1 MGVISTI
8 DYVIIAI
15 YLAGMVGVGL
25 WFAKKHTDFD
35 DFFLAGRSLTTP
47 LLITTLISTYYGIDV
62 LFGDSQ
68 LGFTD
73 GVVAW
78 FGYARP
84 TYAFFLIAAFLLAQR
99 LREEDFKSLPDIL
112 DKYYGKNTRYVGAV
126 TSFIYSLPALSLY
139 GFGML
144 GDVILG
150 WEPVAGMLVLG
161 GIALVYTLTGGFWAV
176 VLTDS
181 IQFVL
186 MCVVLAMAFPFAMNL
201 IGGFDIMIEKL
212 EPSYFDSMG
221 DLSIWLIII
230 YASTGLS
237 ILVEP
242 AFYQRVF
249 AAKSYKNIRNALIIG
264 IFIWGSYDWI
274 ITILAMA
281 AKTGTLIGKTIIDPG
296 TGELIQKTIIDPGVA
311 PDAALLTVMV
321 AALPAGALGL
331 FMAGVL
337 STEMSTL
344 DSYCLV
350 AGGNV
355 AYDIYKP
362 AIKPDATDQELIK
375 TTRYGILL
383 SWVLGFAMAVSFEQ
397 MLGLWVF
404 MASILISSVLV
415 PILLGLY
422 VPKFRKPLAGF
433 LSAGLGLSSTVILN
447 VYIMMNGTFD
457 LEEETYIVQWLGID
471 FLQEFVMY
479 ITVPISLIG
488 FFIGLAL
495 DKGGRS

>member
-1 MGVISTI
+1 MGAISTI
-8 DYVIIAI
+8 DYVIIAL
-15 YLAGMVGVGL
+15 YLSGMVGVGL

-99 LREEDFKSLPDIL
+99 LREENFKSLPDIL
-112 DKYYGKNTRYVGAV
+112 DKYYGKKTRYVGAV

-150 WEPVAGMLVLG
+150 WKPIVGMLVFG

-181 IQFVL
+181 IQFVM
-186 MCVVLAMAFPFAMNL
+186 MCVVLAFAFPFAMNL
-201 IGGFDIMIEKL
+201 IGGFDSMIDTL
-212 EPSYFDSMG
+212 EPSYFDTMG
-221 DLSIWLIII
+221 DLSIWLIVI

-242 AFYQRVF
+242 TFYQRIF
-249 AAKSYKNIRNALIIG
+249 AAKSYKSVRNALIIG
-264 IFIWGSYDWI
+264 IFIWGSYDWM
-274 ITILAMA
+274 ITILAMS
-281 AKTGTLIGKTIIDPG
+281 AKVGVLKGLLPG
-296 TGELIQKTIIDPGVA
+296 DVA
-311 PDAALLTVMV
+311 PDAALLTIMV

-331 FMAGVL
+331 FIAGVL

-362 AIKPDATDQELIK
+362 ALKPDATDTELIK

-383 SWVLGFAMAVSFEQ
+383 SWFLGFAMAVSFEQ

-404 MASILISSVLV
+404 LASILISSTLA
-415 PILLGLY
+415 PILLGIY
-422 VPKFRKPLAGF
+422 IPNFRRPLAGF
-433 LSAGLGLSSTVILN
+433 FSAGLGLLSTIILN
-447 VYIMMNGTFD
+447 IYIMIYGTFD
-457 LEEETYIVQWLGID
+457 PVEETYFVQWFGVD
-471 FLQEFVMY
+471 FLQEFIMY
-479 ITVPISLIG
+479 ITIPISLIG
-488 FFIGLAL
+488 FFAGFFL

>member
-1 MGVISTI
+1 MYEVATI
-8 DYVIIAI
+8 DYIII
-15 YLAGMVGVGL
+15 SLYLLGMVGVGL
-25 WFAKKHTDFD
+25 WFAKKHSDFE

-68 LGFTD
+68 LGFTN

-78 FGYARP
+78 FAYARP
-84 TYAFFLIAAFLLAQR
+84 TYAFFLIAAFLLAHR
-99 LREEDFKSLPDIL
+99 LKQEDFKSLPDIL
-112 DKYYGKNTRYVGAV
+112 DKYYGKKTRYVGAV

-150 WEPVAGMLVLG
+150 WEPIMGMLVLG
-161 GIALVYTLTGGFWAV
+161 GIALIYTITGGFWAV
-176 VLTDS
+176 ALTDS
-181 IQFVL
+181 VQFVL

-201 IGGFDIMIEKL
+201 IGGFDSMIEVL
-212 EPSYFDSMG
+212 EPSYFDTLG
-221 DLSIWLIII
+221 DMSIWLIII

-242 AFYQRVF
+242 TFYQRIF
-249 AAKSYKNIRNALIIG
+249 AAKSYKNVRNALVIG

-281 AKTGTLIGKTIIDPG
+281 AKVAVIQGTLPVD
-296 TGELIQKTIIDPGVA
+296 VA
-311 PDAALLTVMV
+311 PDAALLTIMV

-331 FMAGVL
+331 FLAGVL

-362 AIKPDATDQELIK
+362 AFKPSATDQELIK
-375 TTRYGILL
+375 TTRQGILL
-383 SWVLGFAMAVSFEQ
+383 SWVLGFAMAISFDQ

-404 MASILISSVLV
+404 MASILISSVLA
-415 PILLGLY
+415 PILLGMY

-433 LSAGLGLSSTVILN
+433 LSAGLGLVSTVILN
-447 VYIMMNGTFD
+447 IYIMTNGVFD
-457 LEEETYIVQWLGID
+457 LEEETYIIHWFGID

-488 FFIGLAL
+488 FFVGLIF
-495 DKGGRS
+495 DKGDRS

>member
-1 MGVISTI
+1 
-8 DYVIIAI
+8 
-15 YLAGMVGVGL
+15 MVGVGF
-25 WFAKKHTDFD
+25 WFAKKHSDFE

-68 LGFTD
+68 LGFTN

-78 FGYARP
+78 FAYARP
-84 TYAFFLIAAFLLAQR
+84 TYAFFLIAAFLLAHR
-99 LREEDFKSLPDIL
+99 LREENFKSLPDIL
-112 DKYYGKNTRYVGAV
+112 DKYYGRKTRYVGAV

-144 GDVILG
+144 GEVILG
-150 WEPVAGMLVLG
+150 WEPIMGMLVLG
-161 GIALVYTLTGGFWAV
+161 GIALIYTITGGFWAV
-176 VLTDS
+176 ALTDS

-201 IGGFDIMIEKL
+201 IGGFDSMIEVL
-212 EPSYFDSMG
+212 EPSYFDTLGGM
-221 DLSIWLIII
+221 SIWLVII

-242 AFYQRVF
+242 TFYQRIF
-249 AAKSYKNIRNALIIG
+249 AAKSYKNVRNALVIG
-264 IFIWGSYDWI
+264 IFIWGSYDWV

-281 AKTGTLIGKTIIDPG
+281 AKVAVIQGTLPG
-296 TGELIQKTIIDPGVA
+296 DVA
-311 PDAALLTVMV
+311 PDAALLTIMV

-331 FMAGVL
+331 FLAGVL

-362 AIKPDATDQELIK
+362 AYKPSATDQELIK
-375 TTRYGILL
+375 TTRHGILL
-383 SWVLGFAMAVSFEQ
+383 SWVLGFAMAISFDQ

-404 MASILISSVLV
+404 MASILISSVLA
-415 PILLGLY
+415 PILLGMY

-433 LSAGLGLSSTVILN
+433 LSAGLGLVSTLILN
-447 VYIMMNGTFD
+447 IYIMTNGVFD
-457 LEEETYIVQWLGID
+457 LEEETYIIHWFGID

-488 FFIGLAL
+488 FFLGVLF
-495 DKGGRS
+495 DKGDRS

>member
-1 MGVISTI
+1 MHVI
-8 DYVIIAI
+8 DYIIISI

-47 LLITTLISTYYGIDV
+47 LLITTLISTYYGVDV

-99 LREEDFKSLPDIL
+99 LRKEDFKSLPDIL
-112 DKYYGKNTRYVGAV
+112 DKYYGKNTRYVSAV

-139 GFGML
+139 GFGMV

-150 WEPVAGMLVLG
+150 WEPIIGMLVLG
-161 GIALVYTLTGGFWAV
+161 GIGLVYTLTGGFWAV

-181 IQFVL
+181 IQFVM
-186 MCVVLAMAFPFAMNL
+186 MCVVLALAFPFAMNL
-201 IGGFDIMIEKL
+201 IGGFDSMVEKL
-212 EPSYFDSMG
+212 PSSYFDTMG

-230 YASTGLS
+230 YASTGLA

-242 AFYQRVF
+242 TFYQRIF
-249 AAKSYKNIRNALIIG
+249 AAKSYKNVRNALVIG

-281 AKTGTLIGKTIIDPG
+281 AKTGTLMKVMGDP
-296 TGELIQKTIIDPGVA
+296 IIDPGVA
-311 PDAALLTVMV
+311 PDAALLSVMV
-321 AALPAGALGL
+321 AALPVGALGL

-362 AIKPDATDQELIK
+362 AFKPDATDDELIR

-383 SWVLGFAMAVSFEQ
+383 SWFLGFAMAVSFEQ

-404 MASILISSVLV
+404 MASILISSTMT
-415 PILLGLY
+415 PILLGIY
-422 VPKFRKPLAGF
+422 VPSFRKPLAGF
-433 LSAGLGLSSTVILN
+433 LSAGLGLLSTIILN
-447 VYIMMNGTFD
+447 IYIMMTGTFD
-457 LEEETYIVQWLGID
+457 TVEETYIVEWFGIN
-471 FLQEFVMY
+471 FLQEFIMY
-479 ITVPISLIG
+479 ITVPISFMG
-488 FFIGLAL
+488 FFIGLVM
-495 DKGGRS
+495 DRGNRS

>member
-1 MGVISTI
+1 MYEVATI
-8 DYVIIAI
+8 DYIII
-15 YLAGMVGVGL
+15 SLYLLGMVGVGL
-25 WFAKKHTDFD
+25 WFAKKHSDFE

-68 LGFTD
+68 LGFTN

-78 FGYARP
+78 FAYARP
-84 TYAFFLIAAFLLAQR
+84 TYAFFLIAAFLLAHR

-112 DKYYGKNTRYVGAV
+112 DKYYGKKTRYVGAV

-144 GDVILG
+144 GEVILD
-150 WEPVAGMLVLG
+150 WEPIMGMLVLG
-161 GIALVYTLTGGFWAV
+161 GIALIYTITGGFWAV
-176 VLTDS
+176 ALTDS

-201 IGGFDIMIEKL
+201 IGGFDSMIEVL
-212 EPSYFDSMG
+212 EPSYFDTLG
-221 DLSIWLIII
+221 DMSIWLIII

-242 AFYQRVF
+242 TFYQRIF
-249 AAKSYKNIRNALIIG
+249 AAKSYKNVRNALVIG

-274 ITILAMA
+274 ITILAMS
-281 AKTGTLIGKTIIDPG
+281 AKVAVIQGTLPG
-296 TGELIQKTIIDPGVA
+296 DVA
-311 PDAALLTVMV
+311 PDAALLTIMV

-331 FMAGVL
+331 FLAGVL

-362 AIKPDATDQELIK
+362 AFKPSATDQELIK
-375 TTRYGILL
+375 TTRRGILL
-383 SWVLGFAMAVSFEQ
+383 SWVLGFAMAISFDQ

-404 MASILISSVLV
+404 LASILISSVLA
-415 PILLGLY
+415 PILLGMY

-433 LSAGLGLSSTVILN
+433 LSAGLGLVSTVILN
-447 VYIMMNGTFD
+447 IYIMTNGVFD
-457 LEEETYIVQWLGID
+457 LEEETYIIHWFGID

-488 FFIGLAL
+488 FFVGVIF
-495 DKGGRS
+495 DKGDRS

>member
-1 MGVISTI
+1 MYEVATI
-8 DYVIIAI
+8 DYIII
-15 YLAGMVGVGL
+15 SLYLLGMIGVGL
-25 WFAKKHTDFD
+25 WFAKKHSDFE

-68 LGFTD
+68 LGFTN

-78 FGYARP
+78 FAYARP
-84 TYAFFLIAAFLLAQR
+84 TYAFFLIAAFLLAHR
-99 LREEDFKSLPDIL
+99 LKQEDFKSLPDIL
-112 DKYYGKNTRYVGAV
+112 DKYYGKKTRYVGAV

-150 WEPVAGMLVLG
+150 WEPIMGMLVLG
-161 GIALVYTLTGGFWAV
+161 GIALIYTITGGFWAV
-176 VLTDS
+176 ALTDS
-181 IQFVL
+181 VQFVL
-186 MCVVLAMAFPFAMNL
+186 MCVILAMAFPFAMNL
-201 IGGFDIMIEKL
+201 IGGFDSMIKVL
-212 EPSYFDSMG
+212 EPSYFDTLG
-221 DLSIWLIII
+221 DMSIWLIII

-242 AFYQRVF
+242 TFYQRIF
-249 AAKSYKNIRNALIIG
+249 AAKSYKNVRNALVIG

-281 AKTGTLIGKTIIDPG
+281 AKVAVIQGTLPVD
-296 TGELIQKTIIDPGVA
+296 VA
-311 PDAALLTVMV
+311 PDAALLTIMV

-331 FMAGVL
+331 FLAGVL
-337 STEMSTL
+337 ATEMSTL

-362 AIKPDATDQELIK
+362 AFKPSATDQELIK
-375 TTRYGILL
+375 TTRQGILL
-383 SWVLGFAMAVSFEQ
+383 SWVLGFAMAISFDQ

-404 MASILISSVLV
+404 MASILISSVLA
-415 PILLGLY
+415 PILLGMY

-433 LSAGLGLSSTVILN
+433 LSAGLGLVSTVILN
-447 VYIMMNGTFD
+447 IYIMTNGVFD
-457 LEEETYIVQWLGID
+457 LDEETYIIHWFGID

-488 FFIGLAL
+488 FFVGLIF
-495 DKGGRS
+495 DKGDRS

>member
-1 MGVISTI
+1 MHVI
-8 DYVIIAI
+8 DYIIISI

-47 LLITTLISTYYGIDV
+47 LLITTLISTYYGVDV

-112 DKYYGKNTRYVGAV
+112 DKYYGKNTRYVSAV

-150 WEPVAGMLVLG
+150 WEPIIGMLVLG
-161 GIALVYTLTGGFWAV
+161 GIGLVYTLTGGFWAV

-181 IQFVL
+181 IQFVM
-186 MCVVLAMAFPFAMNL
+186 MCVVLALAFPFAMNL
-201 IGGFDIMIEKL
+201 IGGFDSMIEKL
-212 EPSYFDSMG
+212 PSSYFDTMG

-230 YASTGLS
+230 YASTGLA

-242 AFYQRVF
+242 TFYQRIF
-249 AAKSYKNIRNALIIG
+249 AAKSYKNVRNALVIG

-281 AKTGTLIGKTIIDPG
+281 AKTGTLMKIMGDP
-296 TGELIQKTIIDPGVA
+296 IIDPGVA
-311 PDAALLTVMV
+311 PDAALLTIMV
-321 AALPAGALGL
+321 AALPVGALGL

-362 AIKPDATDQELIK
+362 AFKPDATDDELIR

-383 SWVLGFAMAVSFEQ
+383 SWLLGFAMAVSFEQ

-404 MASILISSVLV
+404 MASILISSIMT
-415 PILLGLY
+415 PILLGIY
-422 VPKFRKPLAGF
+422 VPSFRKPLAGF
-433 LSAGLGLSSTVILN
+433 LSAGLGLLSTIILN
-447 VYIMMNGTFD
+447 IYIMMTGTFD
-457 LEEETYIVQWLGID
+457 TVEETYIVQWFGID

-479 ITVPISLIG
+479 ITVPISFMG
-488 FFIGLAL
+488 FFIGLVMDRGDRL
-495 DKGGRS
+495 

>member
-1 MGVISTI
+1 MHEIATI
-8 DYVIIAI
+8 DYIII
-15 YLAGMVGVGL
+15 SLYLVGMVGVGL
-25 WFAKKHTDFD
+25 WFAKKHSDFE

-68 LGFTD
+68 LGFTN

-78 FGYARP
+78 FAYARP
-84 TYAFFLIAAFLLAQR
+84 TYAFFLIAAFLLAHR
-99 LREEDFKSLPDIL
+99 LKQEDFKSLPDIL
-112 DKYYGKNTRYVGAV
+112 DKYYGKKTRYVGAV

-144 GDVILG
+144 GEVILG
-150 WEPVAGMLVLG
+150 WEPIMGMLVLG
-161 GIALVYTLTGGFWAV
+161 GIALVYTITGGFWAV
-176 VLTDS
+176 ALTDS

-201 IGGFDIMIEKL
+201 IGGFDSMIEVL
-212 EPSYFDSMG
+212 EPSYFDTLG
-221 DLSIWLIII
+221 DMSIWLIII

-242 AFYQRVF
+242 TFYQRIF
-249 AAKSYKNIRNALIIG
+249 AAKSYKNVRNALVIG

-281 AKTGTLIGKTIIDPG
+281 AKVAVIQGTLPG
-296 TGELIQKTIIDPGVA
+296 DVA
-311 PDAALLTVMV
+311 PDAALLTIMV

-331 FMAGVL
+331 FLAGVL

-362 AIKPDATDQELIK
+362 AFKPSATDQELIK
-375 TTRYGILL
+375 TTRQGILL
-383 SWVLGFAMAVSFEQ
+383 SWVLGFAMAISFDQ

-404 MASILISSVLV
+404 LASILISSVLA
-415 PILLGLY
+415 PILLGMY

-433 LSAGLGLSSTVILN
+433 LSAGLGLVSTVILN
-447 VYIMMNGTFD
+447 IYIMTNGVFD
-457 LEEETYIVQWLGID
+457 LDEETYIIHWFGID

-488 FFIGLAL
+488 FFVGLIF
-495 DKGGRS
+495 DKGDQS

>member
-1 MGVISTI
+1 MHEIATI
-8 DYVIIAI
+8 DYIII
-15 YLAGMVGVGL
+15 SLYLMGMVGVGL
-25 WFAKKHTDFD
+25 WFAKKHSDFE

-68 LGFTD
+68 LGFTN

-78 FGYARP
+78 FAYARP
-84 TYAFFLIAAFLLAQR
+84 TYAFFLIAAFLLAHR

-112 DKYYGKNTRYVGAV
+112 DKYYGKKTRYVGAV

-144 GDVILG
+144 GEVILD
-150 WEPVAGMLVLG
+150 WEPILGMLVLG
-161 GIALVYTLTGGFWAV
+161 GIALIYTITGGFWAV
-176 VLTDS
+176 ALTDS

-201 IGGFDIMIEKL
+201 IGGFDSMIEVL
-212 EPSYFDSMG
+212 EPSYFDTLG
-221 DLSIWLIII
+221 DMSIWLIII

-242 AFYQRVF
+242 TFYQRIF
-249 AAKSYKNIRNALIIG
+249 AAKSYKNVRNALVIG

-281 AKTGTLIGKTIIDPG
+281 AKVAVIQGTLPG
-296 TGELIQKTIIDPGVA
+296 DVA
-311 PDAALLTVMV
+311 PDAALLTIMV

-331 FMAGVL
+331 FLAGVL

-362 AIKPDATDQELIK
+362 AFKPSATDQELIK
-375 TTRYGILL
+375 TTRHGILL
-383 SWVLGFAMAVSFEQ
+383 SWVLGFAMAISFDQ

-404 MASILISSVLV
+404 MASILISSVLA
-415 PILLGLY
+415 PILLGMY

-433 LSAGLGLSSTVILN
+433 LSAGLGLVSTVILN
-447 VYIMMNGTFD
+447 IYIMTNGVFD
-457 LEEETYIVQWLGID
+457 LDEETYIIHWFGID

-488 FFIGLAL
+488 FFVGLL
-495 DKGGRS
+495 FDKGDQS

>member
-1 MGVISTI
+1 MHEIATI
-8 DYVIIAI
+8 DYIII
-15 YLAGMVGVGL
+15 SLYLMGMVGVGL
-25 WFAKKHTDFD
+25 WFAKKHSDFE

-68 LGFTD
+68 LGFTN

-78 FGYARP
+78 FAYARP
-84 TYAFFLIAAFLLAQR
+84 TYAFFLIAAFLLAHR

-112 DKYYGKNTRYVGAV
+112 DKYYGKKTRYVGAV

-144 GDVILG
+144 GEVILD
-150 WEPVAGMLVLG
+150 WEPIMGMLVLG
-161 GIALVYTLTGGFWAV
+161 GIALIYTITGGFWAV
-176 VLTDS
+176 ALTDS

-201 IGGFDIMIEKL
+201 IGGFDSMIEVL
-212 EPSYFDSMG
+212 EPSYFDTLG
-221 DLSIWLIII
+221 DMSIWLIII

-242 AFYQRVF
+242 TFYQRIF
-249 AAKSYKNIRNALIIG
+249 AAKSYKNVRNALVIG

-281 AKTGTLIGKTIIDPG
+281 AKVAVIQGTLPG
-296 TGELIQKTIIDPGVA
+296 DVA
-311 PDAALLTVMV
+311 PDAALLTIMV

-331 FMAGVL
+331 FLAGVL

-362 AIKPDATDQELIK
+362 AFKPSATDQELIK
-375 TTRYGILL
+375 TTRHGILL
-383 SWVLGFAMAVSFEQ
+383 SWVLGFAMAISFDQ

-404 MASILISSVLV
+404 MASILISSVLA
-415 PILLGLY
+415 PILLGMY

-433 LSAGLGLSSTVILN
+433 LSAGLGLVSTVILN
-447 VYIMMNGTFD
+447 IYIMTNGVFD
-457 LEEETYIVQWLGID
+457 LEEETYIIHWFGID

-488 FFIGLAL
+488 FFVGVIF
-495 DKGGRS
+495 DKGDRS

>member
-1 MGVISTI
+1 MYEVATI
-8 DYVIIAI
+8 DYIII
-15 YLAGMVGVGL
+15 SLYLLGMVGVGL
-25 WFAKKHTDFD
+25 WFAKKHSDFE

-68 LGFTD
+68 LGFTN

-78 FGYARP
+78 FAYARP
-84 TYAFFLIAAFLLAQR
+84 TYAFFLIAAFLLAHR
-99 LREEDFKSLPDIL
+99 LKQEDFKSLPDIL
-112 DKYYGKNTRYVGAV
+112 DKYYGKKTRYVGAV

-144 GDVILG
+144 GEVILG
-150 WEPVAGMLVLG
+150 WEPIMGMLVLG
-161 GIALVYTLTGGFWAV
+161 GIALVYTITGGFWAV
-176 VLTDS
+176 ALTDS

-201 IGGFDIMIEKL
+201 IGGFDSMIDVL
-212 EPSYFDSMG
+212 EPSYFDTLG
-221 DLSIWLIII
+221 DMSIWLIII

-242 AFYQRVF
+242 TFYQRIF
-249 AAKSYKNIRNALIIG
+249 AAKSYKNVRNALVIG

-281 AKTGTLIGKTIIDPG
+281 AKVAVIQGTLPG
-296 TGELIQKTIIDPGVA
+296 DVA
-311 PDAALLTVMV
+311 PDAALLTIMV

-331 FMAGVL
+331 FLAGVL

-362 AIKPDATDQELIK
+362 AFKPSATDQELIK
-375 TTRYGILL
+375 TTRQGILL
-383 SWVLGFAMAVSFEQ
+383 SWVLGFAMAISFDQ

-404 MASILISSVLV
+404 LASILISSVLA
-415 PILLGLY
+415 PILLGMY

-433 LSAGLGLSSTVILN
+433 LSAGLGLVSTVILN
-447 VYIMMNGTFD
+447 IYIMTNGVFD
-457 LEEETYIVQWLGID
+457 LDEETYIIHWFGID

-488 FFIGLAL
+488 FFVGLIF
-495 DKGGRS
+495 DKGDRS

>member
-1 MGVISTI
+1 MNVISPV
-8 DYVIIAI
+8 DYVIITI
-15 YLAGMVGVGL
+15 YLAGMVCVGI
-25 WFAKKHTDFD
+25 WFSKKHSDFD

-84 TYAFFLIAAFLLAQR
+84 TYAFFLISAFLLAKR
-99 LREEDFKSLPDIL
+99 LRKEDFKSLPDIL
-112 DKYYGKNTRYVGAV
+112 DRYYGKNTRYIGAL

-139 GFGML
+139 GFGIL

-150 WEPVAGMLVLG
+150 WEPAIGMLVLG
-161 GIALVYTLTGGFWAV
+161 GIALAYTLTGGFWAV
-176 VLTDS
+176 ALTDS
-181 IQFVL
+181 IQFVM
-186 MCVVLAMAFPFAMNL
+186 MCVVLAFAFPFAMNF
-201 IGGFDIMIEKL
+201 IGGFDTMIEVL
-212 EPSYFDSMG
+212 EPSYFDTLG

-242 AFYQRVF
+242 TFYQRIF
-249 AAKSYKNIRNALIIG
+249 AARSYRNVRNALVIG
-264 IFIWGSYDWI
+264 IFIWGSYDWL
-274 ITILAMA
+274 ITILAMS
-281 AKTGTLIGKTIIDPG
+281 AKVGVIKGILPSD
-296 TGELIQKTIIDPGVA
+296 VA

-362 AIKPDATDQELIK
+362 AFKPDLTDDELIK
-375 TTRYGILL
+375 KTRQGILL
-383 SWVLGFAMAVSFEQ
+383 SWLLGFAMAVSFDQ

-404 MASILISSVLV
+404 MASVLISSVLV

-422 VPKFRKPLAGF
+422 VPKFRKPLAGL
-433 LSAGLGLSSTVILN
+433 LSAGLGLSSTVLLN
-447 VYIMMNGTFD
+447 VYIMMTGTFD
-457 LEEETYIVQWLGID
+457 IVEETYIVQWFGID
-471 FLQEFVMY
+471 FLQEFIMY
-479 ITVPISLIG
+479 ITVPISLFG

-495 DKGGRS
+495 DKGDRQ

>member
-1 MGVISTI
+1 MYSIATI
-8 DYVIIAI
+8 DYIIIVI
-15 YLAGMVGVGL
+15 YLMGMIGVGV
-25 WFAKKHTDFD
+25 WFAKRHTDFD

-68 LGFTD
+68 LGFTN

-84 TYAFFLIAAFLLAQR
+84 TYAFFLIAAFFLAQR
-99 LREEDFKSLPDIL
+99 LKEEDFKSLPDIL

-150 WEPVAGMLVLG
+150 WEPIMGMLVLG

-181 IQFVL
+181 IQFL
-186 MCVVLAMAFPFAMNL
+186 FMCVVLALAVPFAMNF
-201 IGGFDIMIEKL
+201 IGGFDKMIDIL
-212 EPSYFDSMG
+212 EPSYFDTMG

-230 YASTGLS
+230 YASTGLA

-242 AFYQRVF
+242 TFYQRIF
-249 AAKSYKNIRNALIIG
+249 AAKSYKNVRNALIIG

-274 ITILAMA
+274 ITIIAMA
-281 AKTGTLIGKTIIDPG
+281 AKTGVLQGILPTDL
-296 TGELIQKTIIDPGVA
+296 A

-355 AYDIYKP
+355 AYDIYRP
-362 AIKPDATDQELIK
+362 AIKPDATDEELIK
-375 TTRYGILL
+375 KTRYGILL
-383 SWVLGFAMAVSFEQ
+383 SWILGLAMAVSFDQ

-404 MASILISSVLV
+404 MASILISSVMV
-415 PILLGLY
+415 PILLGLFI
-422 VPKFRKPLAGF
+422 PRFRKALAGF
-433 LSAGLGLSSTVILN
+433 LSAGLGLASTVILN
-447 VYIMMNGTFD
+447 IYIMMTGTFD
-457 LEEETYIVQWLGID
+457 VLEETYIIQWFGID
-471 FLQEFVMY
+471 FLQEFIMY
-479 ITVPISLIG
+479 ITVPISLLG
-488 FFIGLAL
+488 FFIGLIL
-495 DKGGRS
+495 DKGDRS

>member
-1 MGVISTI
+1 MGAISTI
-8 DYVIIAI
+8 DYVIIAL
-15 YLAGMVGVGL
+15 YLSGMVGVGL

-84 TYAFFLIAAFLLAQR
+84 TYAFFLVAAFLLAQR
-99 LREEDFKSLPDIL
+99 LREENFKSLPDIL
-112 DKYYGKNTRYVGAV
+112 DKYYGKKTRYVGAV

-150 WEPVAGMLVLG
+150 WKPIVGMLVLG

-181 IQFVL
+181 IQFVM
-186 MCVVLAMAFPFAMNL
+186 MCVVLALAFPFAMNL
-201 IGGFDIMIEKL
+201 IGGFDSMIDTL
-212 EPSYFDSMG
+212 EPNYFDTMG
-221 DLSIWLIII
+221 DLSTWLIVI

-242 AFYQRVF
+242 TFYQRIF
-249 AAKSYKNIRNALIIG
+249 AAKSYKSVRNALIIG
-264 IFIWGSYDWI
+264 IFIWGSYDWM
-274 ITILAMA
+274 ITILAMS
-281 AKTGTLIGKTIIDPG
+281 AKVGVLKGLLPG
-296 TGELIQKTIIDPGVA
+296 DVA
-311 PDAALLTVMV
+311 PDAALLTIMV

-331 FMAGVL
+331 FIAGVL

-362 AIKPDATDQELIK
+362 ALKPDATDIELIK

-383 SWVLGFAMAVSFEQ
+383 SWFLGFAMAVSFEQ

-404 MASILISSVLV
+404 LASILISSTLT
-415 PILLGLY
+415 PILLGIY
-422 VPKFRKPLAGF
+422 IPNFRRPLAGF
-433 LSAGLGLSSTVILN
+433 FSAGLGLLSTVILN
-447 VYIMMNGTFD
+447 IYIMIYGTFD
-457 LEEETYIVQWLGID
+457 PVDETYFIQWFGVD
-471 FLQEFVMY
+471 FLQEFIMY
-479 ITVPISLIG
+479 ITIPISLIG
-488 FFIGLAL
+488 FFAGFAL
-495 DKGGRS
+495 DKGDRS

>member
-1 MGVISTI
+1 MNVISPI
-8 DYVIIAI
+8 DYVIITI
-15 YLAGMVGVGL
+15 YLAGMVCVGI
-25 WFAKKHTDFD
+25 WFSKKHCDFD

-84 TYAFFLIAAFLLAQR
+84 TYAFFLISAFLLAKR
-99 LREEDFKSLPDIL
+99 LRKEDFKSLPDIL
-112 DKYYGKNTRYVGAV
+112 DRYYGKNTRYVGAL

-139 GFGML
+139 GFGIL

-150 WEPVAGMLVLG
+150 WDPAIGMLVLG
-161 GIALVYTLTGGFWAV
+161 GIALAYTLTGGFWAV
-176 VLTDS
+176 ALTDS
-181 IQFVL
+181 IQFVM
-186 MCVVLAMAFPFAMNL
+186 MCVILAFAFPFAMNF
-201 IGGFDIMIEKL
+201 IGGFDTMIEVL
-212 EPSYFDSMG
+212 EPSYFDTLG

-242 AFYQRVF
+242 TFYQRIF
-249 AAKSYKNIRNALIIG
+249 AARSYRNVRNALVIG
-264 IFIWGSYDWI
+264 IFIWGSYDWL
-274 ITILAMA
+274 ITILAMS
-281 AKTGTLIGKTIIDPG
+281 AKVGVIKGILPSD
-296 TGELIQKTIIDPGVA
+296 VA

-362 AIKPDATDQELIK
+362 AFKPDLTDDELIK
-375 TTRYGILL
+375 KTRQGILL
-383 SWVLGFAMAVSFEQ
+383 SWLLGFAMAVSFDQ

-404 MASILISSVLV
+404 MASVLISSVLV

-422 VPKFRKPLAGF
+422 VPKFRKPLAGL
-433 LSAGLGLSSTVILN
+433 LSAGLGLSSTVLLN
-447 VYIMMNGTFD
+447 VYIMMTGTFD
-457 LEEETYIVQWLGID
+457 IVEETYIVQWFGID
-471 FLQEFVMY
+471 FLQEFIMY
-479 ITVPISLIG
+479 ITVPISLFG

-495 DKGGRS
+495 DKGDWQ

>member
-1 MGVISTI
+1 MHQIATI
-8 DYVIIAI
+8 DYIII
-15 YLAGMVGVGL
+15 SLYLLGMVGVGL
-25 WFAKKHTDFD
+25 WFAKKHSDFE

-68 LGFTD
+68 LGFTN

-78 FGYARP
+78 FAYARP
-84 TYAFFLIAAFLLAQR
+84 TYAFFLIAAFLLAHR
-99 LREEDFKSLPDIL
+99 LREENFKSLPDIL
-112 DKYYGKNTRYVGAV
+112 DKYYGEKTRYVGAV

-139 GFGML
+139 GFSML
-144 GDVILG
+144 GEVILG
-150 WEPVAGMLVLG
+150 WEPIMGMLVLG
-161 GIALVYTLTGGFWAV
+161 GIALIYTITGGFWAV
-176 VLTDS
+176 ALTDS

-201 IGGFDIMIEKL
+201 IGGFDSMIEIL
-212 EPSYFDSMG
+212 EPSYFDTLG
-221 DLSIWLIII
+221 DMSIWLIII

-242 AFYQRVF
+242 TFYQRIF
-249 AAKSYKNIRNALIIG
+249 AAKSYKNVRNALVIG

-274 ITILAMA
+274 ITILAMS
-281 AKTGTLIGKTIIDPG
+281 AKVAVIQGTLPG
-296 TGELIQKTIIDPGVA
+296 NVA
-311 PDAALLTVMV
+311 PDAALLTIMV

-331 FMAGVL
+331 FLAGVL

-362 AIKPDATDQELIK
+362 AFKPSATDQELIK
-375 TTRYGILL
+375 TTRHGILL
-383 SWVLGFAMAVSFEQ
+383 SWVLGFAMAISFDQ

-404 MASILISSVLV
+404 LASILISSVLA
-415 PILLGLY
+415 PILLGMY

-433 LSAGLGLSSTVILN
+433 LSTGLGLVSTVILN
-447 VYIMMNGTFD
+447 IYIMTNGIFD
-457 LEEETYIVQWLGID
+457 LEEETYIIHWFGID

-488 FFIGLAL
+488 FIVGLIF
-495 DKGGRS
+495 DKGDQS

>member
-1 MGVISTI
+1 MGAISTI
-8 DYVIIAI
+8 DYVIIAL
-15 YLAGMVGVGL
+15 YLSGMVGVGL

-84 TYAFFLIAAFLLAQR
+84 TYAFFLVAAFLLAQR
-99 LREEDFKSLPDIL
+99 LREENFKSLPDIL
-112 DKYYGKNTRYVGAV
+112 DKYYGKKTRYVGAV

-150 WEPVAGMLVLG
+150 WKPIVGMLVLG

-181 IQFVL
+181 IQFVM
-186 MCVVLAMAFPFAMNL
+186 MCVVLALAFPFAMNL
-201 IGGFDIMIEKL
+201 IGGFDSMIDTL
-212 EPSYFDSMG
+212 EPNYFDTMG
-221 DLSIWLIII
+221 GLSTWLIVI

-242 AFYQRVF
+242 TFYQRIF
-249 AAKSYKNIRNALIIG
+249 AAKSYKSVRNALIIG
-264 IFIWGSYDWI
+264 IFIWGSYDWM
-274 ITILAMA
+274 ITILAMS
-281 AKTGTLIGKTIIDPG
+281 AKVGVLKGLLPG
-296 TGELIQKTIIDPGVA
+296 DVA
-311 PDAALLTVMV
+311 PDAALLTIMV

-331 FMAGVL
+331 FIAGVL

-362 AIKPDATDQELIK
+362 ALKPDATDTELIK

-383 SWVLGFAMAVSFEQ
+383 SWFLGFAMAVSFEQ

-404 MASILISSVLV
+404 LASILISSTLTPV
-415 PILLGLY
+415 LLGIY
-422 VPKFRKPLAGF
+422 IPNFRRPLAGF
-433 LSAGLGLSSTVILN
+433 FSAGLGLLSTIILN
-447 VYIMMNGTFD
+447 IYIMIYGTFD
-457 LEEETYIVQWLGID
+457 PVDETYFIQWFGVD
-471 FLQEFVMY
+471 FLQEFIMY
-479 ITVPISLIG
+479 ITIPISLIG
-488 FFIGLAL
+488 FFAGFVL

>member
-1 MGVISTI
+1 MYEVATI
-8 DYVIIAI
+8 DYIII
-15 YLAGMVGVGL
+15 SLYLLGMVGVGL
-25 WFAKKHTDFD
+25 WFAKKHSDFE

-68 LGFTD
+68 LGFTN

-78 FGYARP
+78 FAYARP
-84 TYAFFLIAAFLLAQR
+84 TYAFFLIAAFLLAHR
-99 LREEDFKSLPDIL
+99 LKQEDFKSLPDIL
-112 DKYYGKNTRYVGAV
+112 DKYYGKKTRYVGAV

-150 WEPVAGMLVLG
+150 WEPIMGMLVLG
-161 GIALVYTLTGGFWAV
+161 GIALIYTITGGFWAV
-176 VLTDS
+176 ALTDS
-181 IQFVL
+181 VQFVL

-201 IGGFDIMIEKL
+201 IGGFDSMIKVL
-212 EPSYFDSMG
+212 EPSYFDTLG
-221 DLSIWLIII
+221 DMSIWLIII

-242 AFYQRVF
+242 TFYQRIF
-249 AAKSYKNIRNALIIG
+249 AAKSYKNVRNALVIG

-281 AKTGTLIGKTIIDPG
+281 AKVAVIQGTLPVD
-296 TGELIQKTIIDPGVA
+296 VA
-311 PDAALLTVMV
+311 PDAALLTIMV

-331 FMAGVL
+331 FLAGVL

-362 AIKPDATDQELIK
+362 AFKPSATDQELIK
-375 TTRYGILL
+375 TTRQGILL
-383 SWVLGFAMAVSFEQ
+383 SWVLGFAMAISFDQ

-404 MASILISSVLV
+404 MASILISSVLA
-415 PILLGLY
+415 PILLGMY

-433 LSAGLGLSSTVILN
+433 LSAGLGLVSTVILN
-447 VYIMMNGTFD
+447 IYIMTNGVFD
-457 LEEETYIVQWLGID
+457 LDEETYIIHWFGID

-488 FFIGLAL
+488 FFVGLIF
-495 DKGGRS
+495 DKGDRS

>member
-1 MGVISTI
+1 MHVI
-8 DYVIIAI
+8 DYIIISI

-47 LLITTLISTYYGIDV
+47 LLITTLISTYYGVDV

-99 LREEDFKSLPDIL
+99 LRKEDFKSLPDIL
-112 DKYYGKNTRYVGAV
+112 DKYYGKNTRYVSAV

-139 GFGML
+139 GFGMV

-150 WEPVAGMLVLG
+150 WEPIIGMLVLG
-161 GIALVYTLTGGFWAV
+161 GIGLVYTLTGGFWAV

-181 IQFVL
+181 IQFVM
-186 MCVVLAMAFPFAMNL
+186 MCVVLALAFPFAMNL
-201 IGGFDIMIEKL
+201 IGGFDSMIEKL
-212 EPSYFDSMG
+212 PSSYFYTMG

-230 YASTGLS
+230 YASTGLA

-242 AFYQRVF
+242 TFYQRIF
-249 AAKSYKNIRNALIIG
+249 AAKSYKNVRNALVIG

-281 AKTGTLIGKTIIDPG
+281 AKTGTLMKVMGDP
-296 TGELIQKTIIDPGVA
+296 IIDPGVA
-311 PDAALLTVMV
+311 PDAALLSVMV
-321 AALPAGALGL
+321 AALPVGALGL

-362 AIKPDATDQELIK
+362 AFKPDATDDELIR

-383 SWVLGFAMAVSFEQ
+383 SWLLGFAMAISFEQ

-404 MASILISSVLV
+404 MASILISSTMT
-415 PILLGLY
+415 PILLGIY
-422 VPKFRKPLAGF
+422 VPSFRKPLSGF
-433 LSAGLGLSSTVILN
+433 LSAGLGLLSTIILN
-447 VYIMMNGTFD
+447 IYIMITGTFD
-457 LEEETYIVQWLGID
+457 TVEETYIVQWFGID

-479 ITVPISLIG
+479 ITVPISFMG
-488 FFIGLAL
+488 FFIGLVMDRGDRL
-495 DKGGRS
+495 

>member
-1 MGVISTI
+1 MYPIATI
-8 DYVIIAI
+8 DYIIIAV
-15 YLAGMVGVGL
+15 YLMSMVGVGL

-84 TYAFFLIAAFLLAQR
+84 TYAFFIIAAFLLAQR

-126 TSFIYSLPALSLY
+126 TSFTYSLPALSLY

-144 GDVILG
+144 GEVILG
-150 WEPVAGMLVLG
+150 WEPVIGMLVLG
-161 GIALVYTLTGGFWAV
+161 GIALIYTLTGGFWAV
-176 VLTDS
+176 ALTDS
-181 IQFVL
+181 IQFL
-186 MCVVLAMAFPFAMNL
+186 FMCVVLALAVPFAMNF
-201 IGGFDIMIEKL
+201 IGGFDKMIDML
-212 EPSYFDSMG
+212 EPSYFDTMG

-230 YASTGLS
+230 YASTGLA

-242 AFYQRVF
+242 TFYQRIF
-249 AAKSYKNIRNALIIG
+249 AAKSYKNVRNALIIG

-274 ITILAMA
+274 ITIIAMA
-281 AKTGTLIGKTIIDPG
+281 AKTGV
-296 TGELIQKTIIDPGVA
+296 IQGILPADVA

-362 AIKPDATDQELIK
+362 AIKPDASDDELIK
-375 TTRYGILL
+375 KTRYGILL
-383 SWVLGFAMAVSFEQ
+383 SWVLGFAMAISFDQ

-404 MASILISSVLV
+404 MASILISSVMV
-415 PILLGLY
+415 PILLGLF
-422 VPKFRKPLAGF
+422 VPSFRKPLAGL
-433 LSAGLGLSSTVILN
+433 LSSGLGLLSTVILN
-447 VYIMMNGTFD
+447 IVIMTTGAFD
-457 LEEETYIVQWLGID
+457 PVEETYIVQWFGID

-479 ITVPISLIG
+479 LTVPISLLG
-488 FFIGLAL
+488 FFAGLGL
-495 DKGGRS
+495 DKGKRS

>member
-1 MGVISTI
+1 MHVI
-8 DYVIIAI
+8 DYIIISI

-99 LREEDFKSLPDIL
+99 LRKEDFKSLPDIL
-112 DKYYGKNTRYVGAV
+112 DKYYGKNTRYVSAV

-150 WEPVAGMLVLG
+150 WEPIIGMLVLG
-161 GIALVYTLTGGFWAV
+161 GIGLVYTLTGGFWAV

-181 IQFVL
+181 IQFVM
-186 MCVVLAMAFPFAMNL
+186 MCVVLALAFPFAMNL
-201 IGGFDIMIEKL
+201 IGGFDSMVEKL
-212 EPSYFDSMG
+212 PSSYFDTMG

-230 YASTGLS
+230 YASTGLA

-242 AFYQRVF
+242 TFYQRIF
-249 AAKSYKNIRNALIIG
+249 AAKSYKNVRNALVIG

-281 AKTGTLIGKTIIDPG
+281 AKTGTLMKIMGDP
-296 TGELIQKTIIDPGVA
+296 IIDPGVA
-311 PDAALLTVMV
+311 PDAALLSIMV
-321 AALPAGALGL
+321 AALPVGALGL

-362 AIKPDATDQELIK
+362 AFKPDATDDELIR
-375 TTRYGILL
+375 TTRYGIFL
-383 SWVLGFAMAVSFEQ
+383 SWLLGFAMAFSFEQ

-404 MASILISSVLV
+404 MASILISSTMT
-415 PILLGLY
+415 PILLGIY
-422 VPKFRKPLAGF
+422 VPSFRKPLAGF
-433 LSAGLGLSSTVILN
+433 LSAGLGLLSTIILN
-447 VYIMMNGTFD
+447 IYIMMTGTFD
-457 LEEETYIVQWLGID
+457 TVEETYIVQWFGID

-479 ITVPISLIG
+479 ITVPISFMG
-488 FFIGLAL
+488 FFIGLVM
-495 DKGGRS
+495 DRGDRS

>member
-1 MGVISTI
+1 MHEIATI
-8 DYVIIAI
+8 DYIII
-15 YLAGMVGVGL
+15 SLYLMGMVGVGL
-25 WFAKKHTDFD
+25 WFAKKHSDFE

-68 LGFTD
+68 LGFTN

-78 FGYARP
+78 FAYARP
-84 TYAFFLIAAFLLAQR
+84 TYAFFLIAAFLLAHR
-99 LREEDFKSLPDIL
+99 LKQEDFKSLPDIL
-112 DKYYGKNTRYVGAV
+112 DKYYGKKTRYVGAV

-144 GDVILG
+144 GEVILG
-150 WEPVAGMLVLG
+150 WEPIMGMLVLG
-161 GIALVYTLTGGFWAV
+161 GIALIYTITGGFWAV
-176 VLTDS
+176 ALTDS

-201 IGGFDIMIEKL
+201 IGGFDSMIEVL
-212 EPSYFDSMG
+212 EPSYFDTLG
-221 DLSIWLIII
+221 DMSIWLIII

-242 AFYQRVF
+242 TFYQRIF
-249 AAKSYKNIRNALIIG
+249 AAKSYKNVRNALVIG

-281 AKTGTLIGKTIIDPG
+281 AKVAVIQGTLPG
-296 TGELIQKTIIDPGVA
+296 DVA
-311 PDAALLTVMV
+311 PDAALLTIMV

-331 FMAGVL
+331 FLAGVL

-362 AIKPDATDQELIK
+362 AFKPSATDQELIK
-375 TTRYGILL
+375 TTRHGILL
-383 SWVLGFAMAVSFEQ
+383 SWVLGFAMAISFDQ

-404 MASILISSVLV
+404 LASILISSVLA
-415 PILLGLY
+415 PILLGMY

-433 LSAGLGLSSTVILN
+433 LSAGLGLVSTVILN
-447 VYIMMNGTFD
+447 IYIMTNGVFD
-457 LEEETYIVQWLGID
+457 LEEETYIIHWFGID

-488 FFIGLAL
+488 FFVGVIF
-495 DKGGRS
+495 DKGDRS

>member
-1 MGVISTI
+1 MGAISTI
-8 DYVIIAI
+8 DYVIIAL
-15 YLAGMVGVGL
+15 YLSGMVGVGL

-99 LREEDFKSLPDIL
+99 LREENFKSLPDIL
-112 DKYYGKNTRYVGAV
+112 DKYYGKKTRYVGAV

-144 GDVILG
+144 GDVIFS
-150 WEPVAGMLVLG
+150 WKPIVGMLVFG

-181 IQFVL
+181 IQFVM
-186 MCVVLAMAFPFAMNL
+186 MCVVLAFAFPFAMNL
-201 IGGFDIMIEKL
+201 IGGFDSMIDTL
-212 EPSYFDSMG
+212 EPSYFDTMG

-242 AFYQRVF
+242 TFYQRIF
-249 AAKSYKNIRNALIIG
+249 AAKSYKSVRNALIIG
-264 IFIWGSYDWI
+264 VFIWGSYDWM
-274 ITILAMA
+274 ITILAMS
-281 AKTGTLIGKTIIDPG
+281 AKVGVLKGLLPG
-296 TGELIQKTIIDPGVA
+296 DVA
-311 PDAALLTVMV
+311 PDAALLTIMV

-331 FMAGVL
+331 FIAGVL

-362 AIKPDATDQELIK
+362 ALKPDATDTELIK

-383 SWVLGFAMAVSFEQ
+383 SWFLGFAMAVSFEQ

-404 MASILISSVLV
+404 LASILISSTLA
-415 PILLGLY
+415 PILLGIY
-422 VPKFRKPLAGF
+422 IPNFRRPLAGF
-433 LSAGLGLSSTVILN
+433 FSAGLGLLSTIILN
-447 VYIMMNGTFD
+447 IYIMIYGTFD
-457 LEEETYIVQWLGID
+457 PVEETYFVQWFGVG
-471 FLQEFVMY
+471 FLQEFIMY
-479 ITVPISLIG
+479 ITIPISLIG
-488 FFIGLAL
+488 FFSGFFL
-495 DKGGRS
+495 DKGSRS

>member
-1 MGVISTI
+1 MHVI
-8 DYVIIAI
+8 DYIIISI

-47 LLITTLISTYYGIDV
+47 LLITTLISTYYGVDV

-99 LREEDFKSLPDIL
+99 LRKEDFKSLPDIL
-112 DKYYGKNTRYVGAV
+112 DKYYGKNTRYVSAV

-150 WEPVAGMLVLG
+150 WEPIIGMLVLG
-161 GIALVYTLTGGFWAV
+161 GIGLVYTLTGGFWAV

-181 IQFVL
+181 IQFVM
-186 MCVVLAMAFPFAMNL
+186 MCVVLALAFPFAMNL
-201 IGGFDIMIEKL
+201 IGGFDSMVEKL
-212 EPSYFDSMG
+212 PSSYFDTMG

-230 YASTGLS
+230 YASTGLA

-242 AFYQRVF
+242 TFYQRIF
-249 AAKSYKNIRNALIIG
+249 AAKSYKNVRNALVIG

-281 AKTGTLIGKTIIDPG
+281 AKTGTLMKIMGDP
-296 TGELIQKTIIDPGVA
+296 IIDPGVA
-311 PDAALLTVMV
+311 PDAALLSIMV
-321 AALPAGALGL
+321 AALPVGALGL

-362 AIKPDATDQELIK
+362 AFKPDATDDELIR

-383 SWVLGFAMAVSFEQ
+383 SWLLGFAMAVSFEQ

-404 MASILISSVLV
+404 MASILISSTMT
-415 PILLGLY
+415 PILLGIY
-422 VPKFRKPLAGF
+422 VPSFRKPLAGF
-433 LSAGLGLSSTVILN
+433 LSAGLGLLSTIILN
-447 VYIMMNGTFD
+447 IYIMMTGTFD
-457 LEEETYIVQWLGID
+457 TVEETYIVQWFGID

-479 ITVPISLIG
+479 ITVPISFMG
-488 FFIGLAL
+488 FFIGLVM
-495 DKGGRS
+495 DRGDRS

>member
-1 MGVISTI
+1 MGAISTI
-8 DYVIIAI
+8 DYVIIAL
-15 YLAGMVGVGL
+15 YLSGMVGVGL

-99 LREEDFKSLPDIL
+99 LREENFKSLPDIL
-112 DKYYGKNTRYVGAV
+112 DKYYGKKTRYVGAV

-150 WEPVAGMLVLG
+150 WKPIVGMLVFG

-181 IQFVL
+181 IQFVM
-186 MCVVLAMAFPFAMNL
+186 MCVVLAFAFPFAMNL
-201 IGGFDIMIEKL
+201 IGGFDSMIDTL
-212 EPSYFDSMG
+212 EPSYFDTMG

-242 AFYQRVF
+242 TFYQRIF
-249 AAKSYKNIRNALIIG
+249 AAKSYKSVRNALIIG
-264 IFIWGSYDWI
+264 IFIWGSYDWM
-274 ITILAMA
+274 ITILAMS
-281 AKTGTLIGKTIIDPG
+281 AKVGVLKGLLPG
-296 TGELIQKTIIDPGVA
+296 DVA
-311 PDAALLTVMV
+311 PDAALLTIMV

-331 FMAGVL
+331 FIAGVL

-362 AIKPDATDQELIK
+362 ALKPDATDTELIK

-383 SWVLGFAMAVSFEQ
+383 SWFLGFAMAVSFEQ

-404 MASILISSVLV
+404 LASILISSTLT
-415 PILLGLY
+415 PILLGIY
-422 VPKFRKPLAGF
+422 IPNFRRPLAGF
-433 LSAGLGLSSTVILN
+433 FSAGLGLLSTIILN
-447 VYIMMNGTFD
+447 IYIMIYGTFD
-457 LEEETYIVQWLGID
+457 PVEETYFVQWFGVD
-471 FLQEFVMY
+471 FLQEFIMY
-479 ITVPISLIG
+479 ITIPISLIG
-488 FFIGLAL
+488 FFAGFFL

>member
-1 MGVISTI
+1 MGAISTI
-8 DYVIIAI
+8 DYVIIAL
-15 YLAGMVGVGL
+15 YLSGMVGVGL

-35 DFFLAGRSLTTP
+35 DYFLAGRSLTTP

-99 LREEDFKSLPDIL
+99 LREENFKSLPDIL
-112 DKYYGKNTRYVGAV
+112 DKYYGKKTRYVGAV

-150 WEPVAGMLVLG
+150 WKPIVGMLVFG

-181 IQFVL
+181 IQFVM
-186 MCVVLAMAFPFAMNL
+186 MCVVLALAFPFAMNL
-201 IGGFDIMIEKL
+201 IGGFDSMIDTL
-212 EPSYFDSMG
+212 EPNYFDTMG
-221 DLSIWLIII
+221 DLSTWLIVI

-242 AFYQRVF
+242 TFYQRIF
-249 AAKSYKNIRNALIIG
+249 AAKSYKSVRNALIIG
-264 IFIWGSYDWI
+264 IFIWGSYDWM
-274 ITILAMA
+274 ITILAMS
-281 AKTGTLIGKTIIDPG
+281 AKVGVLKGLLPG
-296 TGELIQKTIIDPGVA
+296 DVA
-311 PDAALLTVMV
+311 PDAALLTIMV

-331 FMAGVL
+331 FIAGVL

-362 AIKPDATDQELIK
+362 ALKPDATDTELIK

-383 SWVLGFAMAVSFEQ
+383 SWFLGFAMAVSFEQ

-404 MASILISSVLV
+404 LASILISSTLT
-415 PILLGLY
+415 PILLGIY
-422 VPKFRKPLAGF
+422 IPNFRRPLAGF
-433 LSAGLGLSSTVILN
+433 FSAGLGLLSTIILN
-447 VYIMMNGTFD
+447 IYIMIYGTFD
-457 LEEETYIVQWLGID
+457 PVDETYFIQWFGVD
-471 FLQEFVMY
+471 FLQEFIMY
-479 ITVPISLIG
+479 ITIPISLIG
-488 FFIGLAL
+488 FFAGFAL

>member
-1 MGVISTI
+1 MHVI
-8 DYVIIAI
+8 DYIIISI

-47 LLITTLISTYYGIDV
+47 LLITTLISTYYGVDV

-99 LREEDFKSLPDIL
+99 LRKEDFKSLPDIL
-112 DKYYGKNTRYVGAV
+112 DKYYGKNTRYVSAV

-150 WEPVAGMLVLG
+150 WEPIIGMLVFG
-161 GIALVYTLTGGFWAV
+161 GIGLVYTLTGGFWAV

-181 IQFVL
+181 IQFVM
-186 MCVVLAMAFPFAMNL
+186 MCVVLALAFPFAMNL
-201 IGGFDIMIEKL
+201 IGGFDSMVEKL
-212 EPSYFDSMG
+212 PSSYFYTMG

-230 YASTGLS
+230 YASTGLA

-242 AFYQRVF
+242 TFYQRIF
-249 AAKSYKNIRNALIIG
+249 AAKSYKNVRNALVIG

-281 AKTGTLIGKTIIDPG
+281 AKTGTLMKIMGDP
-296 TGELIQKTIIDPGVA
+296 IIDPGVA
-311 PDAALLTVMV
+311 PDAALLSIMV
-321 AALPAGALGL
+321 AALPVGALGL

-362 AIKPDATDQELIK
+362 AFKPDATDDELIR

-383 SWVLGFAMAVSFEQ
+383 SWLLGFAMAISFEQ

-404 MASILISSVLV
+404 MASILISSTMT
-415 PILLGLY
+415 PILLGIY
-422 VPKFRKPLAGF
+422 VPSFRKPLAGF
-433 LSAGLGLSSTVILN
+433 LSAGLGLLSTIILN
-447 VYIMMNGTFD
+447 IYIMITGTFD
-457 LEEETYIVQWLGID
+457 TVEETYIVQWFGID

-479 ITVPISLIG
+479 ITVPISFMG
-488 FFIGLAL
+488 FFIGLVMDRGDRL
-495 DKGGRS
+495 

>member
-1 MGVISTI
+1 MYEVATI
-8 DYVIIAI
+8 DYIII
-15 YLAGMVGVGL
+15 SLYLVGMVGVGL
-25 WFAKKHTDFD
+25 WFAKKHSDFE

-68 LGFTD
+68 LGFTN

-78 FGYARP
+78 FAYARP
-84 TYAFFLIAAFLLAQR
+84 TYAFFLIAAFLLAHR

-112 DKYYGKNTRYVGAV
+112 DKYYGKKTRYVGAV

-144 GDVILG
+144 SDVILG
-150 WEPVAGMLVLG
+150 WEPIMGMLVLG
-161 GIALVYTLTGGFWAV
+161 GIALIYTITGGFWAV
-176 VLTDS
+176 ALTDS
-181 IQFVL
+181 VQFVL
-186 MCVVLAMAFPFAMNL
+186 MCVILAMAFPFAMNL
-201 IGGFDIMIEKL
+201 IGGFDSMIEVLK
-212 EPSYFDSMG
+212 PSYFDTMG
-221 DLSIWLIII
+221 DMSIWLIII

-242 AFYQRVF
+242 TFYQRIF
-249 AAKSYKNIRNALIIG
+249 AAKSYKNVRNALVIG

-281 AKTGTLIGKTIIDPG
+281 AKVAVIQGTLPVD
-296 TGELIQKTIIDPGVA
+296 VA
-311 PDAALLTVMV
+311 PDAALLTIMV

-331 FMAGVL
+331 FLAGVL
-337 STEMSTL
+337 ATEMSTL

-362 AIKPDATDQELIK
+362 AFKPSATDQELIK

-383 SWVLGFAMAVSFEQ
+383 SWVLGFAMAISFDQ

-404 MASILISSVLV
+404 MASILISSVLA
-415 PILLGLY
+415 PILLGMY

-433 LSAGLGLSSTVILN
+433 LSAGLGLVSTVILN
-447 VYIMMNGTFD
+447 IYIMTNGVFD
-457 LEEETYIVQWLGID
+457 LDEETYIIHWFGID

-488 FFIGLAL
+488 FFVGLIF
-495 DKGGRS
+495 DKGDRS

>member
-1 MGVISTI
+1 MYEVATI
-8 DYVIIAI
+8 DYIII
-15 YLAGMVGVGL
+15 SLYLLGMIGVGL
-25 WFAKKHTDFD
+25 WFAKKHSDFE

-68 LGFTD
+68 LGFTN

-78 FGYARP
+78 FAYARP
-84 TYAFFLIAAFLLAQR
+84 TYAFFLIAAFLLAHR

-112 DKYYGKNTRYVGAV
+112 DKYYGKKTRYVGAV

-150 WEPVAGMLVLG
+150 WEPIMGMLVLG
-161 GIALVYTLTGGFWAV
+161 GIALIYTITGGFWAV
-176 VLTDS
+176 ALTDS

-186 MCVVLAMAFPFAMNL
+186 MCVILAMAFPFAMNL
-201 IGGFDIMIEKL
+201 IGGFDSMIEVL
-212 EPSYFDSMG
+212 EPSYFDTLG
-221 DLSIWLIII
+221 DMSIWLIII

-242 AFYQRVF
+242 TFYQRIF
-249 AAKSYKNIRNALIIG
+249 AAKSYKNVRNALVIG

-281 AKTGTLIGKTIIDPG
+281 AKVAVIQGTLPVD
-296 TGELIQKTIIDPGVA
+296 VA
-311 PDAALLTVMV
+311 PDAALLTIMV

-331 FMAGVL
+331 FLAGVL
-337 STEMSTL
+337 ATEMSTL

-362 AIKPDATDQELIK
+362 AFKPSATDKELIK

-383 SWVLGFAMAVSFEQ
+383 SWVLGFAMAISFDQ

-404 MASILISSVLV
+404 LASILISSVLA
-415 PILLGLY
+415 PILLGMY

-433 LSAGLGLSSTVILN
+433 LSAGLGLVSTVILN
-447 VYIMMNGTFD
+447 IYIMTNGVFD
-457 LEEETYIVQWLGID
+457 LDEETYIVHWFGID

-488 FFIGLAL
+488 FFVGLIF
-495 DKGGRS
+495 DKGDRS

>member
-1 MGVISTI
+1 MGAISTI
-8 DYVIIAI
+8 DYVIIAL
-15 YLAGMVGVGL
+15 YLSGMVGVGL

-99 LREEDFKSLPDIL
+99 LREENFKSLPDIL
-112 DKYYGKNTRYVGAV
+112 DKYYGKKTRYVGAV

-150 WEPVAGMLVLG
+150 WKPIVGMLVLG

-181 IQFVL
+181 IQFVM
-186 MCVVLAMAFPFAMNL
+186 MCVVLAFAFPFAMNL
-201 IGGFDIMIEKL
+201 IGGFDSMINTL
-212 EPSYFDSMG
+212 EPNYFDTMG
-221 DLSIWLIII
+221 DLSIWLIVI

-242 AFYQRVF
+242 TFYQRIF
-249 AAKSYKNIRNALIIG
+249 AAKSYKSVRNALIIG
-264 IFIWGSYDWI
+264 IFIWGSYDWM
-274 ITILAMA
+274 ITILAMS
-281 AKTGTLIGKTIIDPG
+281 AKVGVLKGLLPFD
-296 TGELIQKTIIDPGVA
+296 VA
-311 PDAALLTVMV
+311 PDAALLTIMV

-331 FMAGVL
+331 FIAGVL

-362 AIKPDATDQELIK
+362 ALKPDATDTELIK
-375 TTRYGILL
+375 TTRYGIVL
-383 SWVLGFAMAVSFEQ
+383 SWFLGFAMAVSFEQ

-404 MASILISSVLV
+404 LASILISSTLT
-415 PILLGLY
+415 PILLGIY
-422 VPKFRKPLAGF
+422 IPNFRRPLAGF
-433 LSAGLGLSSTVILN
+433 FSAGLGLLSTIILN
-447 VYIMMNGTFD
+447 IYIMIYGTFD
-457 LEEETYIVQWLGID
+457 PVDETYFIQWFGVE
-471 FLQEFVMY
+471 FLQEFIMY
-479 ITVPISLIG
+479 ITIPISLIG
-488 FFIGLAL
+488 FFSGFVL

>member
-1 MGVISTI
+1 MHAI
-8 DYVIIAI
+8 DYIIISI
-15 YLAGMVGVGL
+15 YLIGMVGVGL

-47 LLITTLISTYYGIDV
+47 LLITTLISTYYGVDV

-99 LREEDFKSLPDIL
+99 LRKEDFKSLPDIL
-112 DKYYGKNTRYVGAV
+112 DKYYGKNTRYVSAV

-144 GDVILG
+144 GDVILS
-150 WEPVAGMLVLG
+150 WEPIIGMLVLG
-161 GIALVYTLTGGFWAV
+161 GIGLVYTLTGGFWAV

-181 IQFVL
+181 IQFVM
-186 MCVVLAMAFPFAMNL
+186 MCLVLALAFPFAMNL
-201 IGGFDIMIEKL
+201 IGGFDSMIEEL
-212 EPSYFDSMG
+212 PSSYFYTMG

-230 YASTGLS
+230 YASTGLA

-242 AFYQRVF
+242 TFYQRIF
-249 AAKSYKNIRNALIIG
+249 AAKSYKNVRNALVIG

-281 AKTGTLIGKTIIDPG
+281 AKTGTLMKIMGDPII
-296 TGELIQKTIIDPGVA
+296 EPGVA
-311 PDAALLTVMV
+311 PDAALLSIMV
-321 AALPAGALGL
+321 AALPVGALGL

-362 AIKPDATDQELIK
+362 AFKPDATDDELIR

-383 SWVLGFAMAVSFEQ
+383 SWLLGFAMAVSFEQ

-404 MASILISSVLV
+404 MASILISSTMT
-415 PILLGLY
+415 PILLGIY
-422 VPKFRKPLAGF
+422 VPSFRKPLAGF
-433 LSAGLGLSSTVILN
+433 LSAGLGLLSTIILN
-447 VYIMMNGTFD
+447 IYIMMTGTFD
-457 LEEETYIVQWLGID
+457 TVEETYIVQWFGID

-479 ITVPISLIG
+479 ITVPISFMG
-488 FFIGLAL
+488 FFIGLVM
-495 DKGGRS
+495 DRGDRS

>member
-1 MGVISTI
+1 MHVI
-8 DYVIIAI
+8 DYIIISI

-47 LLITTLISTYYGIDV
+47 LLITTLISTYYGVDV

-99 LREEDFKSLPDIL
+99 LRKEDFKSLPDIL
-112 DKYYGKNTRYVGAV
+112 DKYYGKNTRYVSAV

-150 WEPVAGMLVLG
+150 WEPIIGMLVLG
-161 GIALVYTLTGGFWAV
+161 GIGLVYTLTGGFWAV

-181 IQFVL
+181 IQFVM
-186 MCVVLAMAFPFAMNL
+186 MCVVLALAFPFAMNL
-201 IGGFDIMIEKL
+201 IGGFDSMVEKL
-212 EPSYFDSMG
+212 PSSYFDTMG

-230 YASTGLS
+230 YASTGLA

-242 AFYQRVF
+242 TFYQRIF
-249 AAKSYKNIRNALIIG
+249 AAKSYKNVRNALVIG

-281 AKTGTLIGKTIIDPG
+281 AKTGTLMKIMGDP
-296 TGELIQKTIIDPGVA
+296 IIDPGVA
-311 PDAALLTVMV
+311 PDAALLTIMV
-321 AALPAGALGL
+321 AALQVGALGL

-362 AIKPDATDQELIK
+362 AFKPDATDDELIR

-383 SWVLGFAMAVSFEQ
+383 SWLLGFAMAVSFEQ

-404 MASILISSVLV
+404 MASILISSTMT
-415 PILLGLY
+415 PILLGIY
-422 VPKFRKPLAGF
+422 VPSFRKPLAGF
-433 LSAGLGLSSTVILN
+433 LSAGLGLLSTIILN
-447 VYIMMNGTFD
+447 IYIMMTGTFD
-457 LEEETYIVQWLGID
+457 TVEETYIVQWFGID

-479 ITVPISLIG
+479 ITVPISFMG
-488 FFIGLAL
+488 FFIGLVM
-495 DKGGRS
+495 DRGDRS

>member
-1 MGVISTI
+1 MHEIATI
-8 DYVIIAI
+8 DYIII
-15 YLAGMVGVGL
+15 SLYLLGMVGVGL
-25 WFAKKHTDFD
+25 WFAKKHSDFE

-68 LGFTD
+68 LGFTN

-78 FGYARP
+78 FAYARP
-84 TYAFFLIAAFLLAQR
+84 TYAFFLIAAFLLAHR

-112 DKYYGKNTRYVGAV
+112 DKYYGKKTRYVGAV

-144 GDVILG
+144 GEVILG
-150 WEPVAGMLVLG
+150 WEPIMGMLVLG
-161 GIALVYTLTGGFWAV
+161 GIALIYTITGGFWAV
-176 VLTDS
+176 ALTDS

-201 IGGFDIMIEKL
+201 IGGFDSMIEVL
-212 EPSYFDSMG
+212 EPSYFDTLG
-221 DLSIWLIII
+221 DMSIWLIII

-242 AFYQRVF
+242 TFYQRIF
-249 AAKSYKNIRNALIIG
+249 AAKSYKNVRNALVIG

-281 AKTGTLIGKTIIDPG
+281 AKVAVIQGTLPG
-296 TGELIQKTIIDPGVA
+296 DVA
-311 PDAALLTVMV
+311 PDAALLTIMV

-331 FMAGVL
+331 FLAGVL

-362 AIKPDATDQELIK
+362 AFKPSATDQELIK
-375 TTRYGILL
+375 TTRHGILL
-383 SWVLGFAMAVSFEQ
+383 SWVLGFAMAISFDQ

-404 MASILISSVLV
+404 MASILISSVLA
-415 PILLGLY
+415 PILLGMY

-433 LSAGLGLSSTVILN
+433 LSAGLGLVSTVILN
-447 VYIMMNGTFD
+447 IYIMTNGVFD
-457 LEEETYIVQWLGID
+457 LDEETYIIHWFGID

-488 FFIGLAL
+488 FFVGVIF
-495 DKGGRS
+495 DKGDRS

>member
-1 MGVISTI
+1 MNVISPI
-8 DYVIIAI
+8 DYVIITI
-15 YLAGMVGVGL
+15 YLAGMVCVGI
-25 WFAKKHTDFD
+25 WFSKKHSDFD

-84 TYAFFLIAAFLLAQR
+84 TYAFFLISAFLLAKR
-99 LREEDFKSLPDIL
+99 LRKEDFKSLPDIL
-112 DKYYGKNTRYVGAV
+112 DRYYGKNTRYVGAL

-139 GFGML
+139 GFGIL
-144 GDVILG
+144 GHVILG
-150 WEPVAGMLVLG
+150 WEPAIGMLVLG

-176 VLTDS
+176 ALTDS
-181 IQFVL
+181 IQFVM
-186 MCVVLAMAFPFAMNL
+186 MCVVLAFAFPFAMNF
-201 IGGFDIMIEKL
+201 IGGFDTMIEVL
-212 EPSYFDSMG
+212 EPSYFDTLG

-242 AFYQRVF
+242 TFYQRIF
-249 AAKSYKNIRNALIIG
+249 AARSYRNVRNALVIG
-264 IFIWGSYDWI
+264 IFIWGSYDWL
-274 ITILAMA
+274 ITILAMS
-281 AKTGTLIGKTIIDPG
+281 AKVGVIKGILPSD
-296 TGELIQKTIIDPGVA
+296 VA

-362 AIKPDATDQELIK
+362 AFKPDLTDDELIK
-375 TTRYGILL
+375 KTRQGILL
-383 SWVLGFAMAVSFEQ
+383 SWLLGFAIAVSFDQ

-404 MASILISSVLV
+404 MASVLISSVLV

-422 VPKFRKPLAGF
+422 VPKFRKPLAGL
-433 LSAGLGLSSTVILN
+433 LSAGLGLSSTVLLN
-447 VYIMMNGTFD
+447 VYIMMTGTFD
-457 LEEETYIVQWLGID
+457 IVEETYIVQWFGID
-471 FLQEFVMY
+471 FLQEFIMY
-479 ITVPISLIG
+479 ITVPISLFG

-495 DKGGRS
+495 DKGDRQ